1 MYACNVDAKD
11 IMQNLLVALRPWYVF
26 LVFFFSFSVMLCQ
39 SIKMLAEPLPDGQLG
54 KGLFISPDLV
64 VLDTISNQSLL
75 VSVLLFEWIEE
86 YINIFMKNH
95 TINDIVN
102 AICH

>member
-1 MYACNVDAKD
+1 
-11 IMQNLLVALRPWYVF
+11 
-26 LVFFFSFSVMLCQ
+26 MLCQ
-39 SIKMLAEPLPDGQLG
+39 SIKMLAEPLPDGQRG

-86 YINIFMKNH
+86 YINIFMKN
-95 TINDIVN
+95 DIVN